1 MIGSVE
7 ALPHGPKWDTPKEIG
22 KKIDE
27 RIRNAEKQTGVA
39 REDSDSRGCTVTSAG
54 GVKHSSSRSYSPASQ
69 HGIGHMSE

>member
-39 REDSDSRGCTVTSAG
+39 REDLIRGAVQSHPR
-54 GVKHSSSRSYSPASQ
+54 VV
-69 HGIGHMSE
+69 